1 MKGNCGGNVYAYK
14 VDKNRIQINVDDN
27 VVDVSP
33 SFKSSMAKIVDGPSA
48 SGYAKIAKQLI
59 TQNVIQ
65 QFLTRT
71 LGPNEA
77 LKQSQKWLKF
87 VNKK

>member
-33 SFKSSMAKIVDGPSA
+33 SFKSNMAKIVDGPSA

-77 LKQSQKWLKF
+77 LKQSQKWFKF